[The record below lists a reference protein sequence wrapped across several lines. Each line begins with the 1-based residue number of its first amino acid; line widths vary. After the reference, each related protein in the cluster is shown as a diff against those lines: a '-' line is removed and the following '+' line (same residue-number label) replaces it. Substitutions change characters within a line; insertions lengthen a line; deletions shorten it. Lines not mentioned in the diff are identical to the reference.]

1 MKELVTLVGSTERRR
16 AVIRDCVELV
26 EREVRSKSGITGFAV
41 KTAFTVVKALKPS
54 IIDEL
59 VDALL
64 DEFVGQLEPFFAEY
78 QREGSTQPLERYL
91 ALRSDQVAE
100 SLLAVT
106 DRRAERSTNRTL
118 VSAYQKLRPKGKEHV
133 VAAVPG
139 VGRVLDRH
147 VGALG

>member
-1 MKELVTLVGSTERRR
+1 M
-16 AVIRDCVELV
+16 IRDCVELV